1 MLAAVFV
8 MLPTA
13 PELALAAPANDNL
26 ADAIAIATPATS
38 GIVATG
44 SNVGATTEGSENQPC
59 DIGATVWY
67 TWISPASTGTVVFD
81 TWGSDFDTVLAVYT
95 GSGFPLT
102 NVGCNDDLFPSS
114 TRESVQSTLALTY
127 AASTTYRIQVGG
139 YSGTTGNVVLNMS
152 LGAAIYVNSIADTD
166 TRDGAITL
174 REAMLLA
181 AGDLAFGSLDA
192 GEQALVLN
200 SAAGGASGSDLIHFA
215 NYTTFPP
222 TTPSTIAIGS
232 ELPYMDVNGDV
243 VSGIGAG
250 VIVDGQ
256 NLNIFCFG
264 LIGNG
269 NHIEGL
275 QIRRC
280 AGATSIAI
288 SGDDNVIGGSVFSG
302 QRNVIREG
310 AVGVGIGLYSAA
322 TGNKVVGNFI
332 GTDASGTVDM
342 GMSDA
347 GVGLA
352 VGAVGNTI
360 GGAGPG
366 EGNLISGNDVGV
378 YIAVSSSNTVIG
390 NKIGTDAA
398 GTGPLG
404 NTTAGVRASAFGDDN
419 IIGGTAAGEA
429 NIIAFNGTG
438 VWVDSGVRN
447 TIRGNSIHSNSLLG
461 INTTVGGNLDLP
473 APAIGSVAGG
483 TVSGFAC
490 ALCTVDVYNDLAEE
504 GRVHLGSDSA
514 DAAGNFSLSGVAHP
528 LADLT
533 ATATDAAGNTSEF
546 SAAFAAAPNSDGDG
560 LSDAEDGCP
569 FDPEDYDGFQDGD
582 GCPDTDNDLDG
593 VPDVSDSAKMVF
605 DPAGTLPSP
614 TVDCKN
620 IPEDVDAFKDSDG
633 CPEPDN
639 DNDGHP
645 DVGDMCPGTDSLAG
659 GDGMLGAP
667 QDLNHN
673 GKRDDP
679 PEAAFST
686 DDVVLTFEDYDG
698 VIDVDGCHDSPG
710 GDFDGDTFTDDSEA
724 LFLGTNPMNGCSLT
738 ATANDE
744 NPDPWP
750 FDFDDNQ
757 RAALADVMGYIPVFN
772 SFDPNPPYN
781 PRYDLNQSG
790 GITLADVMLYIPVF
804 NKICIPP

>member
-1 MLAAVFV
+1 
-8 MLPTA
+8 MLPGVHR
-13 PELALAAPANDNL
+13 PALAAPANDNF
-26 ADAIAIATPATS
+26 ANAIAITTPATS
-38 GIVATG
+38 GIVAVG
-44 SNVGATTEGSENQPC
+44 DNIGATTEGGESQPC
-59 DIGATVWY
+59 NIGATVWY
-67 TWISPASTGTVVFD
+67 NWTSPASTGTVVFD
-81 TWGSDFDTVLAVYT
+81 TWGSDFDTVLAIYT
-95 GSGFPLT
+95 DGSFPLSS
-102 NVGCNDDLFPSS
+102 VGCNDDLFPPAGRQSL
-114 TRESVQSTLALTY
+114 QSTSALTY
-127 AASTTYRIQVGG
+127 AAGTTYRIQVGG
-139 YSGTTGNVVLNMS
+139 YSGATGNVVLNMS

-181 AGDLAFGSLDA
+181 TGDLAFGSLDA

-200 SAAGGASGSDLIHFA
+200 SAAAGASGSDLIHFA
-215 NYTTFPP
+215 NFTAFPP

-232 ELPYMDVNGDV
+232 DLPYMDVNGDV

-256 NLNIFCFG
+256 NLNIICFG
-264 LIGNG
+264 LSGNG

-280 AGATSIAI
+280 AGTAIILIA
-288 SGDDNVIGGSVFSG
+288 GNDNVIGGSVFSG

-332 GTDASGTVDM
+332 GTDASGTVGM

-404 NTTAGVRASAFGDDN
+404 NTTAGVRASSAGDDN

-490 ALCTVDVYNDLAEE
+490 SLCTVDVYNDLAEE
-504 GRVHLGSDSA
+504 GRVYLGSDSA
-514 DAAGNFSLSGVAHP
+514 DAAGNFSLSGVAHS
-528 LADLT
+528 LASIT
-533 ATATDAAGNTSEF
+533 ATNTDAAGNTSEF
-546 SAAFAAAPNSDGDG
+546 SAPFAAPPNSDGDG

-569 FDPEDYDGFQDGD
+569 FVPEDVDGFQDGD
-582 GCPDTDNDLDG
+582 GCSDPDNDVDG
-593 VPDVSDSAKMVF
+593 VCDPGMTALSCAGSDTGKLCF
-605 DPAGTLPSP
+605 DPAGTL
-614 TVDCKN
+614 TCNTQDCRN
-620 IPEDVDAFKDSDG
+620 IAEDYDAFKDSDG

-639 DNDGHP
+639 DNDGKT
-645 DVGDMCPGTDSLAG
+645 DANDDCPGTNAHAG
-659 GDGMLGAP
+659 PDGMLGAP
-667 QDLNHN
+667 
-673 GKRDDP
+673 RTSTITASATTP
-679 PEAAFST
+679 PRPPSPPTTSSSPSRTTTASSTPMAATTPPATTS
-686 DDVVLTFEDYDG
+686 
-698 VIDVDGCHDSPG
+698 
-710 GDFDGDTFTDDSEA
+710 
-724 LFLGTNPMNGCSLT
+724 T
-738 ATANDE
+738 ATPSATTRRRSSWA
-744 NPDPWP
+744 PT
-750 FDFDDNQ
+750 
-757 RAALADVMGYIPVFN
+757 R
-772 SFDPNPPYN
+772 
-781 PRYDLNQSG
+781 
-790 GITLADVMLYIPVF
+790 
-804 NKICIPP
+804 